1 MASFSWLGNPE
12 IADFVFNNYAG
23 KGSIDL
29 ARMVQERWNVSLPPG
44 AIRDYCR
51 HRRNR
56 EKLADEGVDLPIRPE
71 EVRAEVAG
79 PDSPWAD
86 KRPDLTE
93 ADAAELFHWAMEE
106 VERKEARSTAQT
118 HLTCQRH
125 KDVALPVA
133 VCYWS
138 DWQIGTN
145 GVMMR
150 QLEQDAEAIRDTEGL
165 FTFPMGDL
173 IQNLNQR
180 KHPSSLHNCVL
191 PDPRE
196 QEIAAR
202 YVLDLVRP
210 KIEGI
215 VDGNHEM
222 NTQQA
227 SGFTLGDRW
236 AKELSVPYLWHGGLV
251 NYHVGQIE
259 YKLGLRHKFT
269 NESNLN
275 TTNVQRTMSML
286 WPDADV
292 IVLGHRHYNDCQMI
306 KRPLKEQVWLRAG
319 SYQKWD
325 DFGMSIGHYRGQWGL
340 PLTILFPD
348 QRTVMPIYG
357 AHFYAGLRLLRF
369 WRDEYAAGRT
379 LSGGG
384 HGGKKEH

>member
-1 MASFSWLGNPE
+1 MASFSWIENPQ
-12 IADFVFNNYAG
+12 IADWIFENFAV
-23 KGSIDL
+23 KGSVDVCQ
-29 ARMVQERWNVSLPPG
+29 AVQSRWGVSLSPG
-44 AIRDYCR
+44 AVRGYVCL
-51 HRRNR
+51 RRKR
-56 EKLADEGVDLPIRPE
+56 EEMADQGVQLPTYPA
-71 EVRAEVAG
+71 EVTAEVAG

-86 KRPDLTE
+86 KRPDMTE
-93 ADAAELFHWAMEE
+93 ADARELFRWAMEE
-106 VERKEARSTAQT
+106 VERKEAASTAQT

-125 KDVALPVA
+125 KGINLPVA

-138 DWQIGTN
+138 DWQIGAN

-150 QLEQDAEAIRDTEGL
+150 QLEQDAEAIRDAEGL

-173 IQNLNQR
+173 VQNLNQR

-191 PDPRE
+191 PDPNE
-196 QEIAAR
+196 QETAAR
-202 YVLDLVRP
+202 YILDITRE
-210 KIEGI
+210 KIEGM

-227 SGFTLGDRW
+227 SGFTLGNRW
-236 AKELSVPYLWHGGLV
+236 AKDLSVPYLWHGGLV
-251 NYHVGQIE
+251 SYHVGQIE

-275 TTNVQRTMSML
+275 TTNTQRNMSML

-292 IVLGHRHYNDCQMI
+292 VVLGHRHYNDMQQI

-325 DFGMSIGHYRGQWGL
+325 DFGMSIGHYKGAWGI

-348 QRTVMPIYG
+348 SRCVMPIYG
-357 AHFYAGLRLLRF
+357 ASFYKGLQVLRM
-369 WRDEYAAGRT
+369 WREEYQKGNT
-379 LSGGG
+379 LNEG
-384 HGGKKEH
+384 